1 MALLVLFTEPYCA
14 TFSGMDDV
22 VVLHLPLKADAELR
36 AVDALDRLLAR
47 HRVESRAAGQA
58 RFALVEACLNAI
70 EYGTDEVDVRLAIY
84 RGELRMTVHNPGTAP
99 APKPEPRTDRRG
111 HGLRII
117 HSFMDRVR
125 FHSDAGGTRVE
136 MTKRVA

>member
-1 MALLVLFTEPYCA
+1 
-14 TFSGMDDV
+14 MDDV
-22 VVLHLPLKADAELR
+22 VVLHLPLAADAELH

-70 EYGTDEVDVRLAIY
+70 EYGRPATEEMDIRLAIH
-84 RGELRMTVHNPGTAP
+84 RGELRITVRNPGAP
-99 APKPEPRTDRRG
+99 FTPSEPAPRTDRRG
-111 HGLRII
+111 HGLKII

-125 FHSDAGGTRVE
+125 YRSDARGTRVE
-136 MTKRVA
+136 MTKRVG